1 MNPHML
7 LTAAI
12 SADLPPLLWGP
23 PGTGKT
29 SVVRALAARQGA
41 HVEVLIG
48 SQVDPM
54 DIGGVNVPDAS
65 GRLRTSPPPWAVR
78 LREAL
83 DRGQP
88 AWLFLDELSAAPP
101 PVQAA
106 FLRIVHER
114 QVADLDL
121 TGCRVVGA
129 ANPADSAADGG
140 WLAPASA
147 NRWVHIQW
155 MLEPAT
161 WVTGVTTGWGRPI
174 PAAQAAVASHVAAY
188 IARNPGAL
196 LATTGLRDGAWP
208 SPRSWEAAI
217 RLVAAM
223 GGVRAQG
230 AVAAMAACVGSDA
243 AAEWQTWGA
252 SQDLPDP
259 EMVLAGTAKLPDR
272 GDQVA
277 ATALAVAAAAGSDH
291 PQREDRLLRAAQIVG
306 SYPRPDAVVA
316 AAQALIA
323 ANGGV
328 ILDPLVPMGTTIR
341 SAVAALGA
349 RR

>member
-1 MNPHML
+1 MNPHTL
-7 LTAAI
+7 LIAALA
-12 SADLPPLLWGP
+12 ADLPPLLWGP

-29 SVVRALAARQGA
+29 SAVRALAARLAA
-41 HVEVLIG
+41 HVEVIIG

-54 DIGGVNVPDAS
+54 DVGGVHVPDAA

-88 AWLFLDELSAAPP
+88 AWLFLDELSTAPP

-114 QVADLDL
+114 QVADVDL

-129 ANPADSAADGG
+129 ANPADTAADGG
-140 WLAPASA
+140 WLSPASA

-155 MLEPAT
+155 ALDAPT
-161 WVTGVTTGWGRPI
+161 WVSGVTTGWGRPL
-174 PAAQAAVASHVAAY
+174 PADRAAVAANVAAY
-188 IARNPGAL
+188 IARNPSAL

-208 SPRSWEAAI
+208 SPRSWESAI
-217 RLVAAM
+217 RLVAAL
-223 GGVRAQG
+223 GGVKAPG
-230 AVAAMAACVGSDA
+230 AIAGMSACVGPEA

-259 EMVLAGTAKLPDR
+259 EAVLAGTARIPDR
-272 GDQVA
+272 GDQAA

-291 PQREDRLLRAAQIVG
+291 PQRADRLLRAAQLVG
-306 SYPRPDAVVA
+306 SFPRPDAVVA

-328 ILDPLVPMGTTIR
+328 ILDPLVPMGTAIR